1 MTIKNAA
8 EKTNFITA
16 NDKYYQVP
24 YTVHCLFG
32 LHDTFYT
39 ELLFMR
45 NMRRYFAMMWPEIL
59 DVYKYI
65 IDYSDFIVHAGKAT

>member
-1 MTIKNAA
+1 MFVLHNEWTVIRCMVFKRVCNM
-8 EKTNFITA
+8 
-16 NDKYYQVP
+16 

-45 NMRRYFAMMWPEIL
+45 NVRRYFAMMWPEIL

>member
-1 MTIKNAA
+1 MFVLHNERTVIRCMVFKR
-8 EKTNFITA
+8 
-16 NDKYYQVP
+16 VCHM

-39 ELLFMR
+39 DLLFMR
-45 NMRRYFAMMWPEIL
+45 NVRRYFAMMWPEIL